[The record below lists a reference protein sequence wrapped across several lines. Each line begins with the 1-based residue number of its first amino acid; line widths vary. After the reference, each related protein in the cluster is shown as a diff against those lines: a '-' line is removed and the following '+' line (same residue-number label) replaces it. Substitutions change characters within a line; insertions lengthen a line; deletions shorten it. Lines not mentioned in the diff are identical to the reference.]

1 MYPFNLLAVRLV
13 SVTIANSVGDNYMRR
28 TSLTSVLFAALLP
41 TALLAQRGRDRERD
55 QNYSHNDHGDFVAD
69 CHRHDDWND
78 RDRVRYCE
86 QRTMGWRAQG
96 GLALSVD
103 ASPNG
108 GISVEGWD
116 KDSVDVLVK
125 VQAQAET
132 DSDARALAQ
141 QLRVVNDNGRL
152 SVSGPSSRRYASWSV
167 SFEIRAPR
175 HVDLDLSTVNGPLE
189 IADVTGRIRMDA
201 ENGPLSLDAVS
212 GDVHA
217 HAQNGPLTVTLTG
230 TRWDGAGLDAETQNG
245 PVELMVP
252 ENYNAQLETGTVNGP
267 MDIAFP
273 ITVQGRIGMGSHR
286 RIQTTLG
293 SGGTSV
299 RVVTTNGPAVI
310 RRS

>member
-1 MYPFNLLAVRLV
+1 
-13 SVTIANSVGDNYMRR
+13 MRR
-28 TSLTSVLFAALLP
+28 SSLTAALFVLALP
-41 TALLAQRGRDRERD
+41 AALLAQRGHDRDRSDRD
-55 QNYSHNDHGDFVAD
+55 MASADRHHDHGDFMSD
-69 CHRHDDWND
+69 CHRQDWGD

-86 QRTMGWRAQG
+86 ERTMGWRAQA

-108 GISVEGWD
+108 GVSVEGWD

-125 VQAQAET
+125 VQTQAEN

-141 QLRVVNDNGRL
+141 QLHVTNDNGRL

-201 ENGPLSLDAVS
+201 ENGPLSIDAAS

-230 TRWDGAGLDAETQNG
+230 NHWDGAGLDAETQNG

-252 ENYNAQLETGTVNGP
+252 DNYNAQLETGTVNGP

-273 ITVQGRIGMGSHR
+273 ITVQGRIGVGSHR

-293 SGGTSV
+293 SGGTAI